1 LQQLRDKNARSKNGA
16 PDGKCPMKTR
26 FLFALALGITFSLY
40 AISARAQTPTS
51 SGLAQPEATGE
62 VTGMLVNRSV
72 GGNIPEDLSIM
83 LHVLDQNYS
92 QIGMYHTQSQPGGNF
107 RFEEVPLNPG
117 EFVVGIVSYL
127 GATYSSQPSP
137 FDGKSSP
144 NIELPIYETSTDLSQ
159 VQVDELH
166 VLFNFAQDGLEV
178 SEIYLLSNLG
188 DRTITGTLTLTDSQ
202 PATFEFPLPVGA
214 DYVFFKPDSSDRFVK
229 LSDSFVD
236 KAPLV
241 PGKNTSQ
248 FMVSYLAPYE
258 DKMSY
263 SYTAPIAIGN
273 IDFLLPAEEGV
284 MIYGQN
290 LQGPEITTLQDSSVY
305 QIYTY
310 KGLQAGQNVSFDF
323 LGKPN
328 FDTSSETGNGQAKSN
343 ILTSKL
349 AIELSSG
356 LVGLAM
362 IGVGVWQWRRTRQDD
377 SEVDTDNQSDKSSL
391 NEIIAKI
398 ARLDE
403 AKDRGE
409 IDTAEHQQRRASLR
423 NQAKAILDE
432 KEDEL

>member
-1 LQQLRDKNARSKNGA
+1 MKNKL
-16 PDGKCPMKTR
+16 
-26 FLFALALGITFSLY
+26 LFALFLSIVFSVQ
-40 AISARAQTPTS
+40 AVSARAQTPTS
-51 SGLAQPEATGE
+51 PGLAQPEAKGE
-62 VTGMLVNRSV
+62 VTGMLVNRSA
-72 GGNIPEDLSIM
+72 GGNIPEDISIM

-92 QIGMYHTQSQPGGNF
+92 QIGMYHTQSQLDGSF

-127 GATYSSQPSP
+127 GATYSSQPIA
-137 FDGKSSP
+137 FDGESSP
-144 NIELPIYETSTDLSQ
+144 NIELPIYETTTDLSQ
-159 VQVDELH
+159 VQVDEMH

-202 PATFEFPLPVGA
+202 PATLEFPLPVGA
-214 DYVFFKPDSSDRFVK
+214 DYVFFKPDSTDRFVK
-229 LSDSFVD
+229 LADSFVD

-263 SYTAPIAIGN
+263 SYTAPIAISN

-284 MIYGQN
+284 MIYSQN
-290 LQGPEITTLQDSSVY
+290 LQGPEITTLQDNSVY

-328 FDTSSETGNGQAKSN
+328 FENSGETGNGQAKSN
-343 ILTSKL
+343 VLTSKL
-349 AIELSSG
+349 AIELGSG

-362 IGVGVWQWRRTRQDD
+362 IGVGVWQWRRTRDDD
-377 SEVDTDNQSDKSSL
+377 SEVEAGNPSDNSRLDKIVA
-391 NEIIAKI
+391 EIAE
-398 ARLDE
+398 LDE

-409 IDTAEHQQRRASLR
+409 IDAAEHQQRRVSLR
-423 NQAKAILDE
+423 NRAKAILDE
-432 KEDEL
+432 KDDVF